1 MTRNV
6 SSAKRRKED
15 LTKEV
20 RRRME
25 NKEIAKYIQY
35 MENPDIEKYVRA
47 RIKRAVQR
55 VYIATGIS
63 IAAISLI
70 TAIIIG

>member
-1 MTRNV
+1 MKT
-6 SSAKRRKED
+6 
-15 LTKEV
+15 
-20 RRRME
+20 E
-25 NKEIAKYIQY
+25 NEEIAKYIQY

-55 VYIATGIS
+55 VYIATGIG

-70 TAIIIG
+70 TAIIIE

>member
-1 MTRNV
+1 
-6 SSAKRRKED
+6 
-15 LTKEV
+15 
-20 RRRME
+20 ME

-70 TAIIIG
+70 TAMIIE